1 MRTIHIA
8 TYDWHEIQFDVP
20 VARVIAQAAKEERF
34 CEQQTQNQTLKNE
47 RNVNMKNHSTY
58 RDRRRPFHSARAAG
72 TDEPRRS

>member
-47 RNVNMKNHSTY
+47 RNVNMKKSLY
-58 RDRRRPFHSARAAG
+58 LSRPPPAFSQRPCCGHR
-72 TDEPRRS
+72 

>member
-47 RNVNMKNHSTY
+47 RNVNMKKSLY
-58 RDRRRPFHSARAAG
+58 LSRPPPAFSQ
-72 TDEPRRS
+72 RSCCAHR